1 MDQAGG
7 KRRVRRARP
16 VIFPIA
22 RGWVKLE
29 PMNLSAVMMM
39 MMPFLLGMGGVAA
52 WRASKRT
59 EERERERAAAWRD
72 DSLDEWRRE
81 RERIAEEERARRAA
95 EVTETRAGSTEERDE
110 KKQHQRIGG

>member
-1 MDQAGG
+1 MG
-7 KRRVRRARP
+7 
-16 VIFPIA
+16 
-22 RGWVKLE
+22 
-29 PMNLSAVMMM
+29 NLSAVLAM

-52 WRASKRT
+52 WRASKRS

-95 EVTETRAGSTEERDE
+95 AAETRTGGTEERDE

>member
-1 MDQAGG
+1 MG
-7 KRRVRRARP
+7 
-16 VIFPIA
+16 
-22 RGWVKLE
+22 
-29 PMNLSAVMMM
+29 NLSAVLAM

-52 WRASKRT
+52 WRASKRSD
-59 EERERERAAAWRD
+59 ERERERAAAWRD

-95 EVTETRAGSTEERDE
+95 AAETRTGSTEERDE

>member
-1 MDQAGG
+1 MG
-7 KRRVRRARP
+7 
-16 VIFPIA
+16 
-22 RGWVKLE
+22 
-29 PMNLSAVMMM
+29 NLSAVLAM

-52 WRASKRT
+52 WRASKRS

-81 RERIAEEERARRAA
+81 RERIAEEERARRA
-95 EVTETRAGSTEERDE
+95 TEESQTHAGSTREGDE

>member
-1 MDQAGG
+1 MAS
-7 KRRVRRARP
+7 RCA
-16 VIFPIA
+16 
-22 RGWVKLE
+22 KLVAM
-29 PMNLSAVMMM
+29 PNLQIILAI

-52 WRASKRT
+52 WRASKRSDQQ
-59 EERERERAAAWRD
+59 ERERAAAWRD

-81 RERIAEEERARRAA
+81 RERIAEEERARREA

>member
-1 MDQAGG
+1 
-7 KRRVRRARP
+7 
-16 VIFPIA
+16 
-22 RGWVKLE
+22 
-29 PMNLSAVMMM
+29 MNLSAVMMM

-95 EVTETRAGSTEERDE
+95 EVTETRAGSTEERDQ